1 MPCNCQLC
9 EGPFFCG
16 VNLGGMGV
24 GGPRILITPERTQ
37 KACTCLMH
45 FRNVRLDRN
54 GLIDTGEGIIET

>member
-1 MPCNCQLC
+1 
-9 EGPFFCG
+9 
-16 VNLGGMGV
+16 MGV